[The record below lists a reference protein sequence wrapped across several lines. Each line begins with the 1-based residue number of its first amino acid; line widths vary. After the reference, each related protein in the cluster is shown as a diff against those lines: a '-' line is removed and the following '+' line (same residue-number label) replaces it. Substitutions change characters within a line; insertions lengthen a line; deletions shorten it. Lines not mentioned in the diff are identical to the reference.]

1 MVIKTLGHNMAAPHE
16 THAAFA
22 VLADLLADHIA
33 DPWPCGIDQNP
44 RLMVIGL
51 TIAGLGADLPNAIL
65 PLGGHHLVTRQDH
78 CATLGRIAGIQRH
91 KTAVFH
97 PAI

>member
-1 MVIKTLGHNMAAPHE
+1 MVIKTLGHYMAAPHKA
-16 THAAFA
+16 HAAFA
-22 VLADLLADHIA
+22 VLTDLLANHIA

-44 RLMVIGL
+44 RLMVMGL
-51 TIAGLGADLPNAIL
+51 TIAGLGADLPNAVVA
-65 PLGGHHLVTRQDH
+65 LGGHHLVTRQDH
-78 CATLGRIAGIQRH
+78 RATLGRIAGIQRH